1 MNLCRQMGVLTIAPA
16 GKNHAPQS
24 GRLAGTG
31 RTAGIGVMGS
41 AAMVS
46 QGAV

>member
-1 MNLCRQMGVLTIAPA
+1 MPRNPA
-16 GKNHAPQS
+16 GWP
-24 GRLAGTG
+24 AGTG